1 MKRCP
6 SCMKIIEDDLEK
18 CPYCG
23 YNVSASKELTFF
35 LPPGTILNN
44 RYYIGKVL
52 GSGGFGITYIAHD
65 IRLDRTVAI
74 KEYFPTGLATRSL
87 DGSTVQTYSGE
98 YGSQFHAGLERFIS
112 EARRL
117 AEFGN
122 VPGIVQIHDCIY
134 ANGTGYII
142 MDYLN
147 GSTVKALVRK
157 RGTFKFRESCS
168 IILPVLD
175 ALKVVHSHGI
185 IHRDVAPDNIFI
197 THKGEVYLIDFG
209 ASHYSSAGDEKTI
222 SIILKHGYAPEEQ
235 YRSHANLGPWT
246 DLYSLCATQYYM
258 VTGKKPASANERLLE
273 DSLVPPSSQ
282 NPSISPEEDAFILKG
297 MSVRAGDR
305 YQNADEMRT
314 ALNTC
319 LRAGSSTESTVKI
332 PRPAPPKKPESPLK
346 EEKTV
351 TIRKDHPVEDNKGNG
366 KKTSSDVV
374 TPVRKHRIPAALFII
389 PVILLAAAGAYIFI
403 HQKPEL
409 PIRKGTE
416 VSCQVSHVHAD
427 GSVTNDEQT
436 LKIKSGITITPSP
449 QEGETYAAVSVLCG
463 HPSVTAEEASGN
475 VSVTASSL
483 YPEVRLRYY
492 YQDNAHEPGR
502 ESFWLGIVAD
512 ASGSMGFP
520 FSSLEP
526 VTVSDEF
533 SADQTLTPEEVSKIL
548 DSTLTDNTSLSYN
561 GYRYYLKTQE
571 ERDEYAALGYWEG
584 DTGSPVVIDGQ
595 KTYPALS
602 SDGTTIGIMDKNG
615 SASPGWYFLNS
626 TSISASSALSS
637 SKLFSGE
644 GPIVFQTDEDGHL
657 CCTYQWRTGLD
668 SRTSLLY
675 MRQDDNPV
683 RAELFQ
689 DLEAS
694 IVLEAEKQ
702 FESPMFSLVRFNN
715 SSFDSDA
722 LAVLDWTSIPS
733 SAIGALNLTRSDG
746 TTAGEE
752 QKDGNYLYNFSLQAG
767 TSTRTGL
774 LAFTRR
780 MEPLTNS
787 AEKRVVLI
795 IGDGADT
802 DALGTEEDSYGYSAM
817 DYAEALKSRGYT
829 IASIFIRST
838 NGTDP
843 NAEAV
848 LKDLASEDADGEP
861 LYFLLDDQDHSSVAA
876 LAEDFIRAVKE

>member
-197 THKGEVYLIDFG
+197 TQKGEVYLIDFG
-209 ASHYSSAGDEKTI
+209 ASHYSSASDEKTI

-273 DSLVPPSSQ
+273 DSLVPPS
-282 NPSISPEEDAFILKG
+282 ISPAEDAFILKG
-297 MSVRAGDR
+297 MSVRADDR

-314 ALNTC
+314 ALNAC
-319 LRAGSSTESTVKI
+319 MGVSSNTESTVKI
-332 PRPAPPKKPESPLK
+332 PRPEPSIKPESPVK
-346 EEKTV
+346 EQKNGTV
-351 TIRKDHPVEDNKGNG
+351 RRGHPVEKNKETG
-366 KKTSSDVV
+366 KKTSSDAVK
-374 TPVRKHRIPAALFII
+374 PVRKHRIPAAVFII
-389 PVILLAAAGAYIFI
+389 PVILLAAAGAYIFVL
-403 HQKPEL
+403 QKPKL
-409 PIRKGTE
+409 PFGKENKIF
-416 VSCQVSHVHAD
+416 CQVSHIHAD

-436 LKIKSGITITPSP
+436 LKNKSGITITPSP
-449 QEGETYAAVSVLCG
+449 QEGETYAAVSILCG

-475 VSVTASSL
+475 VSITASSL
-483 YPEVRLRYY
+483 YPDVRLRYY
-492 YQDNAHEPGR
+492 YQDNAHEPGM
-502 ESFWLGIVAD
+502 ESIWLGIVAD
-512 ASGSMGFP
+512 ASGSMAFP
-520 FSSLEP
+520 FSSPEP

-533 SADQTLTPEEVSKIL
+533 PAGRTLTPEEISKIL
-548 DSTLTDNTSLSYN
+548 DSSLTDNTSLSYN

-571 ERDEYAALGYWEG
+571 ERGEYAALGYWEG

-595 KTYPALS
+595 KLFPALS

-626 TSISASSALSS
+626 TSVSASSALSS

-644 GPIVFQTDEDGHL
+644 DPIVFHTDEDGHL
-657 CCTYQWRTGLD
+657 CCTYQWRSDQSPISSVVYL
-668 SRTSLLY
+668 
-675 MRQDDNPV
+675 RQDDNPV
-683 RAELFQ
+683 REELFQ

-694 IVLEAEKQ
+694 IVLEAEKN

-715 SSFDSDA
+715 SSFDSDD

-733 SAIGALNLTRSDG
+733 RAIGALNLTRSGG